1 MSRVNFNPH
10 SRKGSDKRN
19 HMPVEKER
27 NFNPHSRKG
36 SDADVKELDPYSI
49 ISIHT
54 PARGVTKLL
63 LIVLFSA

>member
-36 SDADVKELDPYSI
+36 SDIVLPCFGI
-49 ISIHT
+49 LPVISIHT
-54 PARGVTKLL
+54 PARGVTQM
-63 LIVLFSA
+63 